1 MFNGVITEQLIMKRF
16 FKTAIA
22 VAMLLSVVSCGNKTW
37 KNIYYLQDVREET
50 TMRMPINEGIIIQP
64 QDQLSI
70 LVTCTEPKLAANF
83 NLAVATFQAGS
94 SGGNMTSGNNRI
106 TPYNVDNNGDIDFPS
121 LGKIHVAGLSRWEL
135 QEMIKEKLDESGML
149 RDAVVIVEFL
159 NFKISVLGDVASP
172 GTFNISGD
180 KITIFQ
186 ALSLSHDLTIHG
198 KRDDVMVIREQNGK
212 RQIYMLDLRSSD
224 VFNSP
229 AYYLQQNDIVYVTP
243 DKVKVGQSTINENYF
258 RSASFWI
265 SLTSTAMTITN
276 FVIMLLSLNK

>member
-1 MFNGVITEQLIMKRF
+1 MYIQRVI
-16 FKTAIA
+16 
-22 VAMLLSVVSCGNKTW
+22 
-37 KNIYYLQDVREET
+37 
-50 TMRMPINEGIIIQP
+50 
-64 QDQLSI
+64 
-70 LVTCTEPKLAANF
+70 
-83 NLAVATFQAGS
+83 
-94 SGGNMTSGNNRI
+94 
-106 TPYNVDNNGDIDFPS
+106 NVWSF
-121 LGKIHVAGLSRWEL
+121 
-135 QEMIKEKLDESGML
+135 
-149 RDAVVIVEFL
+149 
-159 NFKISVLGDVASP
+159 
-172 GTFNISGD
+172 GD

-276 FVIMLLSLNK
+276 FVIMLMSLNK

>member
-1 MFNGVITEQLIMKRF
+1 MKRILRVF
-16 FKTAIA
+16 LAA
-22 VAMLLSVVSCGNKTW
+22 ALLTGAAACNPETY
-37 KNIYYLQDVREET
+37 KNINYLQDISGDSPSGAAVSK
-50 TMRMPINEGIIIQP
+50 GIIIQP

-121 LGKIHVAGLSRWEL
+121 LGKIHVSGLSRWEL

>member
-1 MFNGVITEQLIMKRF
+1 MFIGVITEQLIMKRF

>member
-1 MFNGVITEQLIMKRF
+1 MFIGVITEQLIMKRF

-186 ALSLSHDLTIHG
+186 ALSLSRDLTIHG

>member
-1 MFNGVITEQLIMKRF
+1 MFIGVITEQLIMKSF

-186 ALSLSHDLTIHG
+186 ALSLSHALTIHG

>member
-1 MFNGVITEQLIMKRF
+1 MKRF
-16 FKTAIA
+16 LKTAVVA
-22 VAMLLSVVSCGNKTW
+22 AMLLSVVSCGNKTW

-50 TMRMPINEGIIIQP
+50 TMKMPINEGIIIQP

-70 LVTCTEPKLAANF
+70 LVTCSEPKLAANF
-83 NLAVATFQAGS
+83 NLSVATYRAGTAGNDLS
-94 SGGNMTSGNNRI
+94 SSNNRI
-106 TPYNVDNNGDIDFPS
+106 TPYTVDNNGEIDFPS

-135 QEMIKEKLDESGML
+135 QELIKEKLDESGML
-149 RDAVVIVEFL
+149 RDAIIIVEFL
-159 NFKISVLGDVASP
+159 NFKISVLGDVSAP
-172 GTFNISGD
+172 GTFTISGD

-186 ALSLSHDLTIHG
+186 ALSLSHDLTIH
-198 KRDDVMVIREQNGK
+198 GK

-276 FVIMLLSLNK
+276 FVIMLMSLNK

>member
-1 MFNGVITEQLIMKRF
+1 MKRF
-16 FKTAIA
+16 FKTAVVA
-22 VAMLLSVVSCGNKTW
+22 AMLLSVVSCGNKTW

-50 TMRMPINEGIIIQP
+50 TMKMPINEGIIIQP

-70 LVTCTEPKLAANF
+70 LVTCSEPKLAANF
-83 NLAVATFQAGS
+83 NLSVATYRAGTVGNDLS
-94 SGGNMTSGNNRI
+94 SSNNRI
-106 TPYNVDNNGDIDFPS
+106 TPYTVDNNGEIDFPS

-135 QEMIKEKLDESGML
+135 QELIKEKLDESGML
-149 RDAVVIVEFL
+149 RDAIIIVEFL
-159 NFKISVLGDVASP
+159 NFKISVLGDVSAP
-172 GTFNISGD
+172 GTFTISGD

-212 RQIYMLDLRSSD
+212 RQICMLDLRSSD

-276 FVIMLLSLNK
+276 FVIMLMSLNK